1 MYNTF
6 DYFRDKQIGIME
18 LDDKYMSSAVSQ
30 DGANELN
37 TNGKLWIGGCHS
49 LPNGLSSAYYQN
61 FIGCLE
67 MFKIEGI
74 LIINNVQNPFN
85 CSFN

>member
-1 MYNTF
+1 
-6 DYFRDKQIGIME
+6 ME
-18 LDDKYMSSAVSQ
+18 VDEKYMSSSLSQ

-49 LPNGLSSAYYQN
+49 LPNGLTPAYYQN
-61 FIGCLE
+61 FIGCIEIL
-67 MFKIEGI
+67 KIEGI
-74 LIINNVQNPFN
+74 LIINNVQNSFD